1 MHRTQ
6 QITLIASL
14 LAFSWLAMQAV
25 HEFGHV
31 CGAWMTGGQVSRVTL
46 HPATISHT
54 ELAENP
60 WPMVVVWAGPVLG
73 SLLPLA
79 AFLLA
84 RACRVRGVY
93 LLRFFAGFCL
103 VVNGAYIA
111 FGPADSLTDTGVML
125 ALESPRWAPMLFGLL
140 TIPPGIFLWHRQG
153 RHFGLGDAQGKVDG
167 RATIVAVC
175 LLAGIVVLELL
186 FGGVANAGHEW
197 PG

>member
-1 MHRTQ
+1 MRRTQ

-60 WPMVVVWAGPVLG
+60 RPMVVVWAGPVLG

-84 RACRVRGVY
+84 AFLQVWACRVPGVY

-111 FGPADSLTDTGVML
+111 FGPADGLTDTGVML
-125 ALESPRWAPMLFGLL
+125 ALESPRWAPILFGLL
-140 TIPPGIFLWHRQG
+140 TIPPGIYLWHRQG
-153 RHFGLGDAQGKVDG
+153 RHFGLGDARGKVDG
-167 RATIVAVC
+167 RATVGAAC
-175 LLAGIVVLELL
+175 LLAAIVVLELL
-186 FGGVANAGHEW
+186 FGGA
-197 PG
+197 